1 MTDQPLIQRGDR
13 VEAMLYHSDDQWVT
27 GTYTPRE
34 DHLAAGPP
42 EGAAWVDTGDPQ
54 GPLMINAETVRHAST
69 VRPELRA
76 VRDAAQKL
84 ADSVRAAL
92 ATDLTGV
99 PAIRLPRLS
108 LFPGAALK
116 AHVEEEQD
124 PDPRQC
130 AVTVRAVPTLGEPP
144 ELHTYRDDR
153 GLSWQTY
160 GEDHNFGTDRLLE
173 IQNEDNLIIAT
184 YPAGTWLHACYGAF
198 REPEPLRVTS

>member
-1 MTDQPLIQRGDR
+1 MTDQTPIQRGDR
-13 VEAMLYHSDDQWVT
+13 VEAMLYDSDDQWVT
-27 GTYTPRE
+27 GTYAPRQDRPHVE
-34 DHLAAGPP
+34 AP
-42 EGAAWVDTGDPQ
+42 ETAAWVDSGAPQ
-54 GPLMINAETVRHAST
+54 GWLMVHAETVRHVDT

-130 AVTVRAVPTLGEPP
+130 TVTVRAVPTLGEPP

-198 REPEPLRVTS
+198 REPEPLRATS